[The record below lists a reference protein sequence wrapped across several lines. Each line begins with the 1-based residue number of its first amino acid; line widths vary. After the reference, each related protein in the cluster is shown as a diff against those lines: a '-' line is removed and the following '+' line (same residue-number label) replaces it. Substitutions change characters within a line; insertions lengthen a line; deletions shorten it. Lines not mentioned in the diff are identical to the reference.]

1 MAVQLE
7 NKMTGFELL
16 KKIDFYLLC
25 THFKLYFSKQFAI
38 YLTTLNMSHQSV
50 VVIL

>member
-7 NKMTGFELL
+7 NMMTDFELL

-25 THFKLYFSKQFAI
+25 THFKLHFSKQFAV
-38 YLTTLNMSHQSV
+38 YLVMFNMSHQSV
-50 VVIL
+50 AVIL